1 MSINFST
8 PAVLIQAL
16 YKNIIKNQIV
26 KNKNNM
32 VINIIDAKIEGL
44 NPDYYSYTLSK
55 LAMSGLTKMS
65 ALSYAPDL
73 RVNAIAPGII
83 LPAENQ
89 NEKDFM

>member
-8 PAVLIQAL
+8 PAILIQAL

-44 NPDYYSYTLSK
+44 NPDYYSYTCQS
-55 LAMSGLTKMS
+55 
-65 ALSYAPDL
+65 
-73 RVNAIAPGII
+73 
-83 LPAENQ
+83 
-89 NEKDFM
+89 